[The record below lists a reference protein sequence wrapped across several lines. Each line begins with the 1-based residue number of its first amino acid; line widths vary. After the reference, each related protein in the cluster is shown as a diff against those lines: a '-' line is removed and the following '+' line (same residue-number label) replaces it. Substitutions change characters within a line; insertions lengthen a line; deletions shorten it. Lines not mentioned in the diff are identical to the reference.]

1 MTITEFLLA
10 RITEDE
16 DELKTARIGGSP
28 EWWEPAQWCRER
40 AEAECAAK
48 RAIVEMC
55 PEVSLA
61 HKGIEIE
68 MGHGEPDPDLGE
80 QILRTLAATYADHPD
95 YQPEWKLDTPSEAG

>member
-16 DELKTARIGGSP
+16 TNIEGDWAAGDGGLHIISTAMHSRM
-28 EWWEPAQWCRER
+28 Q
-40 AEAECAAK
+40 AECAAK
-48 RAIVEMC
+48 RAIIEMC

-61 HKGIEIE
+61 HKGIEVE

-95 YQPEWKLDTPSEAG
+95 YQPEWKLDTPSGAG